1 MDDIKIVSIGDAEYP
16 DALKK
21 ISNAPKTLYFR
32 GALPKPNELCV
43 AVVGCRRCS
52 DYGKSIAFNL
62 SSDLAGAGITV
73 VSGLAPGIDTVAHQ
87 AVVERGARTIAV
99 LGTGVDEKSLY
110 PQENIGLARKIV
122 ANGGC
127 VMSEYP
133 AGTEGAKFT
142 FPQRNRIVSG
152 LSRAVVVVE
161 AKQKSG
167 ALITANWARLQ
178 KKIVFAVPGSIFS
191 QNSRGCHFLIKQGA
205 KLAENIDDIMK
216 ELAVQ
221 SPLALS
227 VAEGQTKKQG
237 ANEEE
242 KLILECLKQ
251 GPAHIDKIIENTKLS
266 AKAVAGALM
275 IMELEGKA
283 RNLGGSVYALTHK

>member
-1 MDDIKIVSIGDAEYP
+1 MDDIKTVSIGDAEYP
-16 DALKK
+16 GALKK
-21 ISNAPKTLYFR
+21 IANAPKTLYFK
-32 GALPKPNELCV
+32 GALPKPDEICV

-52 DYGKSIAFNL
+52 DYGKSIAGNL
-62 SSDLAGAGITV
+62 ASDLASAGITV

-110 PQENIGLARKIV
+110 PQENIGLALKIIET
-122 ANGGC
+122 GGC

-133 AGTEGAKFT
+133 AGTPGAKFT
-142 FPQRNRIVSG
+142 FPSRNRIVAG

-205 KLAENIDDIMK
+205 KLAENMNDILK
-216 ELAVQ
+216 ELAIQ
-221 SPLALS
+221 APLANLL
-227 VAEGQTKKQG
+227 TKKQEG
-237 ANEEE
+237 ANNEE

-275 IMELEGKA
+275 VMELESKA
-283 RNLGGSVYALTHK
+283 KNLGGSVYTLSR